1 MPLDSDV
8 KEHRKKAKI
17 ESCDVPSRQLQVD
30 KSSPVATN
38 VCHDKSPL
46 SSGPITSN
54 VTVCREMMEW
64 NDFPTESP
72 KASIDD
78 VAAKGIEN
86 AKSVD
91 VQSENV
97 KPTGT
102 LTPTETFKKDKPPN
116 ACKDNVAAE
125 SVENAKF
132 VDVQSES
139 MKPTGTLTPTET
151 FKKDKPPNACKD
163 NVAAESVENAKF
175 VDVQSESM
183 KPFVTIEKVKPPS
196 EDNEIPK
203 SIGEVKSIEAQPDSK
218 LPTTVVEKD
227 KIVRCICGKDRA
239 DAKDEVFTCTSCSF
253 SQHPKC
259 IGLKKNTDESYVCPD
274 CSVKMVRFCFAK
286 ST

>member
-8 KEHRKKAKI
+8 TEHGKKAKI
-17 ESCDVPSRQLQVD
+17 ESCDVSSRQLQGD
-30 KSSPVATN
+30 KSSPVTTN

-46 SSGPITSN
+46 SSGSLSSN
-54 VTVCREMMEW
+54 VTVGREMMEC

-91 VQSENV
+91 VQSENM

-102 LTPTETFKKDKPPN
+102 LTPTAETFKKDKPPN

-139 MKPTGTLTPTET
+139 MKPL
-151 FKKDKPPNACKD
+151 
-163 NVAAESVENAKF
+163 
-175 VDVQSESM
+175 
-183 KPFVTIEKVKPPS
+183 VTIEKVQKQKPPR
-196 EDNEIPK
+196 EDNEIRK
-203 SIGEVKSIEAQPDSK
+203 SIGEVKSIEAQPESK
-218 LPTTVVEKD
+218 LPTTTVEKD

-259 IGLKKNTDESYVCPD
+259 IGLKKNTDENYMCPD